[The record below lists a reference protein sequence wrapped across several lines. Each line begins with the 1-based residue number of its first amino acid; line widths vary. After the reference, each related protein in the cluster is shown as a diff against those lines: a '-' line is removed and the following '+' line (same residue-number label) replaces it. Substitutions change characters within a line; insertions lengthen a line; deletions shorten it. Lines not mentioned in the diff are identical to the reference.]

1 MPNDP
6 EEFKNSN
13 SANNADKD
21 DIIDSSFAVQFK
33 PGDKT
38 GSVSE
43 KLKETRESLEKGFD
57 PFKKDYS
64 NTFKDSFKD
73 EFDDFEFDSSI
84 SAFKPLGSTNAPA
97 ATPAPAPAPAEETKP
112 VSNAP
117 VFPKDGGTFDKPAT
131 PAAAPEVSKDAVP
144 NFNDMGKVQAKPSD
158 EKKFTSGNGLDFAT
172 SEHDKKTSPFMN
184 AEKPDIP
191 APDGVDIPRA
201 EKPAPA
207 PAPAAAPAAAKTEPA
222 KQKPIPPSAKPQTQQ
237 AGGYRP
243 YPSATTGDDFKKPNT
258 ETAEPK
264 KEEAVK
270 PAEAPKP
277 VETAKPAA
285 PAAPV
290 KPTAAPAPAPAPAKP
305 VSNEA
310 PHRPAAAATTAAA
323 ATAAKPAPAPAPAP
337 VKPAEA
343 PAPAPAPAKP
353 VSNEAPHRPAAK
365 PAAPVSAPAPQ
376 AAAKPAAT
384 PAPAPAPAPAKP
396 AAAPAPAPAP
406 AKPAAAPAPFVEQKS
421 RPGTSTAGSAQKPNE
436 VYSPFEPKGKQP
448 VAATRGVA
456 NNTQTASHDNKV
468 IQPVTIKK
476 KEKKSKDP
484 GLIALITFLAIILV
498 AVGVLWLLGNRDDLQ
513 GLFGK
518 KQLETISTVTEKTE
532 DTEATTT
539 ESTTVETTT
548 EATTTTTEATTEA
561 TTTTTSETTEA
572 TTTTTEETTTEETTE
587 ATTTET
593 SAKKTTSNTEGVA
606 VNDFGTRITNFS
618 STAGG
623 FKFDI
628 ELKNKSNCTA
638 SLPKSLNGLDIKFF
652 CDAEITDVTSDGM
665 TFEGSDY
672 SFRGTPA
679 SVTVAP
685 GETYTFTVY
694 VSTDSGVSSYGYS
707 YAYFDWCK

>member
-1 MPNDP
+1 
-6 EEFKNSN
+6 
-13 SANNADKD
+13 
-21 DIIDSSFAVQFK
+21 
-33 PGDKT
+33 
-38 GSVSE
+38 
-43 KLKETRESLEKGFD
+43 
-57 PFKKDYS
+57 
-64 NTFKDSFKD
+64 
-73 EFDDFEFDSSI
+73 
-84 SAFKPLGSTNAPA
+84 
-97 ATPAPAPAPAEETKP
+97 
-112 VSNAP
+112 
-117 VFPKDGGTFDKPAT
+117 
-131 PAAAPEVSKDAVP
+131 
-144 NFNDMGKVQAKPSD
+144 
-158 EKKFTSGNGLDFAT
+158 
-172 SEHDKKTSPFMN
+172 
-184 AEKPDIP
+184 
-191 APDGVDIPRA
+191 
-201 EKPAPA
+201 
-207 PAPAAAPAAAKTEPA
+207 
-222 KQKPIPPSAKPQTQQ
+222 
-237 AGGYRP
+237 
-243 YPSATTGDDFKKPNT
+243 
-258 ETAEPK
+258 
-264 KEEAVK
+264 
-270 PAEAPKP
+270 
-277 VETAKPAA
+277 
-285 PAAPV
+285 
-290 KPTAAPAPAPAPAKP
+290 
-305 VSNEA
+305 
-310 PHRPAAAATTAAA
+310 
-323 ATAAKPAPAPAPAP
+323 
-337 VKPAEA
+337 
-343 PAPAPAPAKP
+343 
-353 VSNEAPHRPAAK
+353 
-365 PAAPVSAPAPQ
+365 
-376 AAAKPAAT
+376 
-384 PAPAPAPAPAKP
+384 APAPAPAPAKP
-396 AAAPAPAPAP
+396 AAVPAPASAP
-406 AKPAAAPAPFVEQKS
+406 AKPAAAPAPVVEQKS

-532 DTEATTT
+532 DTEVTTT
-539 ESTTVETTT
+539 EETTVETTT